1 MWQVMNLLFLLSR
14 FLCIT
19 LLVLL
24 DKKKKKKEDI
34 MLHIPNSWEKIP
46 RTYNEKL
53 PLVCNFYKT
62 RI

>member
-1 MWQVMNLLFLLSR
+1 VVSNEFIIFAIKILMYNSSR
-14 FLCIT
+14 T
-19 LLVLL
+19 PRQ
-24 DKKKKKKEDI
+24 KKKKKDI

>member
-24 DKKKKKKEDI
+24 DKKKKKKKDI
-34 MLHIPNSWEKIP
+34 MLHIPNSWEKNSEDIQ
-46 RTYNEKL
+46 
-53 PLVCNFYKT
+53 
-62 RI
+62 

>member
-53 PLVCNFYKT
+53 PLVL
-62 RI
+62 